1 MRRRRSR
8 RARGAHGLLLVVTVA
23 LAVPGTAS
31 GHAAFSDAVPEPGSR
46 LEASPSRVVL
56 AFTEALNRRLTRA
69 TLIDARSGEAVAA
82 SARFEGG
89 DRLVLRPRGALPSAP
104 YRVVW
109 HTVSRLDGHALE
121 GSFGFG
127 VRTAAPGGEAQLE
140 QSPLARDGWLR
151 VALRGLLYVLTI
163 FFGGG
168 LLVGALL
175 SPATPAGWL
184 RGGAVGQGRDAARRA
199 WRRTCLAG
207 WIAAAAAVAVALVE
221 TSDAAGSI
229 GPGAI
234 DAYVL
239 STASGLARL
248 ATVACL
254 AAAALVAARW
264 RRVAAALLVGAL
276 LSIAIGG
283 HANSASPRGLAV
295 TSDWLH
301 LVAATVWIGGI
312 AQIVLAW
319 LPRIRSL
326 DSADRHSVMRNVL
339 APFGRIALPAFAV
352 VVAAGVVNA
361 VIELGRLRELW
372 SSGYGL
378 ALATKVALVGVV
390 ALASYVHA
398 LRLRPR
404 LVSARSDG
412 HPTAERRH
420 WRLLG
425 LEPGLGVGVVGVA
438 ALLAVF
444 PVPPRQLFERAEAGD
459 ESPTGPASLRAPR
472 RGELAVAWHAGPWIA
487 AAWMSRAADGLAGTV
502 RLFSP
507 NLVAPHA
514 AIGVR
519 GAVTTVCGK
528 GCARFRRV
536 QGAELRLAV
545 ATRHRRYDAVLPA
558 RWDHGGEREA
568 SRLAKAATRVMRRL
582 RTVRVAEHLS
592 GGVGLAVTSRYRLQ
606 APDRYASVVRSVQV
620 NRDVVIG
627 ARSWFKSGDGQWRYE
642 TLGDRFDAR
651 SFFPWVG
658 HLRGARLL
666 GRFRRRVDVALADP
680 GGADAS
686 RPPFWFVLT
695 IDRATMR
702 VVRMRMTAPGHFM
715 TQRYFAFDAPGTI
728 RPPR

>member
-56 AFTEALNRRLTRA
+56 AFTEPLNRRLTRA

-127 VRTAAPGGEAQLE
+127 VR
-140 QSPLARDGWLR
+140 PLARDGWLR

-276 LSIAIGG
+276 LSIAI
-283 HANSASPRGLAV
+283 
-295 TSDWLH
+295 
-301 LVAATVWIGGI
+301 
-312 AQIVLAW
+312 
-319 LPRIRSL
+319 
-326 DSADRHSVMRNVL
+326 
-339 APFGRIALPAFAV
+339 
-352 VVAAGVVNA
+352 
-361 VIELGRLRELW
+361 
-372 SSGYGL
+372 
-378 ALATKVALVGVV
+378 
-390 ALASYVHA
+390 
-398 LRLRPR
+398 
-404 LVSARSDG
+404 
-412 HPTAERRH
+412 
-420 WRLLG
+420 
-425 LEPGLGVGVVGVA
+425 
-438 ALLAVF
+438 
-444 PVPPRQLFERAEAGD
+444 
-459 ESPTGPASLRAPR
+459 
-472 RGELAVAWHAGPWIA
+472 
-487 AAWMSRAADGLAGTV
+487 
-502 RLFSP
+502 
-507 NLVAPHA
+507 
-514 AIGVR
+514 
-519 GAVTTVCGK
+519 
-528 GCARFRRV
+528 
-536 QGAELRLAV
+536 
-545 ATRHRRYDAVLPA
+545 
-558 RWDHGGEREA
+558 
-568 SRLAKAATRVMRRL
+568 
-582 RTVRVAEHLS
+582 
-592 GGVGLAVTSRYRLQ
+592 
-606 APDRYASVVRSVQV
+606 
-620 NRDVVIG
+620 
-627 ARSWFKSGDGQWRYE
+627 
-642 TLGDRFDAR
+642 
-651 SFFPWVG
+651 
-658 HLRGARLL
+658 
-666 GRFRRRVDVALADP
+666 
-680 GGADAS
+680 
-686 RPPFWFVLT
+686 
-695 IDRATMR
+695 
-702 VVRMRMTAPGHFM
+702 
-715 TQRYFAFDAPGTI
+715 
-728 RPPR
+728 